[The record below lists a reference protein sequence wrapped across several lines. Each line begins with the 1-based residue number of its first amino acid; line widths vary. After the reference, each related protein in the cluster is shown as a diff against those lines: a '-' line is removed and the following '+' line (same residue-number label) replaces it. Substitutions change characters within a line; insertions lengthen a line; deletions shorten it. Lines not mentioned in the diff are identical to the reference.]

1 MGLLGSFFHSFRGS
15 MQSTYSPCFTA
26 CWLLLMD
33 DPVPSPHSPASLK
46 WLFWPSPDSGSK

>member
-1 MGLLGSFFHSFRGS
+1 MGLLGSFFRSFRGS
-15 MQSTYSPCFTA
+15 MQSTCSPCFTA